1 MKAIYFT
8 GDLNKVEKGLDLL
21 AAKLGYQ
28 IQADGL
34 EIKLIQQG
42 EKLIVAK
49 TPEEITITFSE
60 PAHLYRGLTLLLNH
74 WKEETYHLTETP
86 NFKLIGPMV
95 DTSRN
100 AVPTV
105 AKIKE
110 MLETC
115 STMGLNQFMLYM
127 EDTYEIPEYPYFGYL
142 RGRYSYNE
150 LKELDDYG
158 FALGIELIPSIQV
171 LGHLKNPL
179 KWNFSREIRDTE
191 DILLV
196 DEPKTYEFLE
206 KAIQAASKP
215 FRTKK
220 IHIGMDEAH
229 TLGLGRYLQKNG
241 FDNRFDIMNRHL
253 EQVLTITDALNLEVE
268 MWSDMYFRLGSKTGD
283 YYDPDFDIP
292 AEVVKSIPNV
302 KMVYWDYYHHEE
314 AEYENLLGSHKLL
327 DKPIVF
333 AGGIWTFNGV
343 APNYGKTIIST
354 NAALAACK
362 KQGIESVYATLWGDD
377 GAETPLDTAL
387 LGLQL
392 FAEHQFNQEVSDE
405 LLAQRFMEIQNESM
419 TSFLLLDRFD
429 QTPGVA
435 ENNPNGSAISKI
447 ILYQDLLLGLYDET
461 ISHYELT
468 NHYQKLAQE
477 LATCTSSSHSAELFA
492 HYTRLAE
499 LLVSK
504 TDLGIQLQ
512 AVYLAG
518 EKAKM
523 QILLTKVQ
531 QLKEQVEALRFG
543 HRAIW
548 FAASKA
554 FGWEILDIRYSGIL
568 GRIETTTW
576 RIQAWLGHD
585 QAIEELE
592 ATRLHFDGPYPM
604 PKGIIIGRNLYH
616 GIISPSKL
624 SDV

>member
-8 GDLNKVEKGLDLL
+8 GDLKQVEAGLDLL
-21 AAKLGYQ
+21 STKLGYT
-28 IQADGL
+28 IQEDGYTI
-34 EIKLIQQG
+34 ELIEQG
-42 EKLIVAK
+42 KQLLVAK
-49 TPEEITITFSE
+49 TAEKATITFGE
-60 PAHLYRGLTLLLNH
+60 PAHLFRGLTLLLNH
-74 WKEETYHLTETP
+74 WDEPTYHLTETP
-86 NFKLIGPMV
+86 HFHLIGPMV

-100 AVPTV
+100 AVPTL
-105 AKIKE
+105 AKMKE
-110 MLETC
+110 LLETC
-115 STMGLNQFMLYM
+115 STLGLNQFMLYM

-142 RGRYSYNE
+142 RGRYTYEE
-150 LKELDDYG
+150 LKAIDDYG
-158 FALGIELIPSIQV
+158 FALGIEVIPSIQV

-179 KWNFSREIRDTE
+179 KWNFSREFRDTE

-241 FDNRFDIMNRHL
+241 FANRFDLMNRHL
-253 EQVLTITDALNLEVE
+253 AQVLKITDSLDLEVE

-283 YYDPDFDIP
+283 YYDPEFEIP
-292 AEVVKSIPNV
+292 TDVVKSIPNV

-314 AEYENLLGSHKLL
+314 SEYDNLLTSHKLL
-327 DKPIVF
+327 EKPIVF
-333 AGGIWTFNGV
+333 AGGIWTFNGI
-343 APNYGKTIIST
+343 APNYGKTIVST

-362 KQGIESVYATLWGDD
+362 KQGISSVYATLWGDD
-377 GAETPLDTAL
+377 GAETPLDAAL

-392 FAEHQFNQEVSDE
+392 FAEHQFNEEVSDE
-405 LLAQRFMEIQNESM
+405 LLAQRLMEMQDESM
-419 TSFLLLDRFD
+419 ESFLLLDRFD

-435 ENNPNGSAISKI
+435 ENNPSGSAISKI

-468 NHYQKLAQE
+468 KHYEDLAKD
-477 LATCTSSSHSAELFA
+477 LAGATVSTHTAALFQ

-499 LLVSK
+499 LLVTK
-504 TDLGIQLQ
+504 TDLGIHLQ
-512 AVYLAG
+512 EAYLAND
-518 EKAKM
+518 KARMTTLIK
-523 QILLTKVQ
+523 TVA
-531 QLKEQVEALRFG
+531 QLKEQVQALRIG
-543 HRAIW
+543 HRALW
-548 FAASKA
+548 FKASKA
-554 FGWEILDIRYSGIL
+554 FGWEVLDIRYSGIL
-568 GRIETTTW
+568 GRIDTTIW
-576 RIQAWLGHD
+576 RLEAWIEND
-585 QAIEELE
+585 QAVEELE

-604 PKGIIIGRNLYH
+604 TKGTIIGRNLYH